1 MGWDEQ
7 QGRVSRAFNDWHLI
21 DQDQRTFLQIGLQFA
36 REKYDEVWEQ
46 ASHESGDP
54 DGPELVDVF
63 DDRIGGLWPHD
74 YEWMHL
80 AGVLRDSV
88 TNFEVYLEKASS
100 QVLSS
105 HGFAWGDSPRWG
117 DLKRFAKAL
126 GLVLESDGVRE
137 VRDLRHFL
145 THQRGELRTED
156 QRRKFAQASTDIIPP
171 IVVEL
176 DEESV
181 LTAMDKLA
189 RSVRSI
195 DPAIWAHTFGGRRL
209 TNLERALTG

>member
-21 DQDQRTFLQIGLQFA
+21 DQDQRTFLRIGLQFV
-36 REKYDEVWEQ
+36 RDKYDEVWEQ
-46 ASHESGDP
+46 ASHEPRDP

-88 TNFEVYLEKASS
+88 TNFEVYLEKARS
-100 QVLSS
+100 QVLRS
-105 HGFAWGDSPRWG
+105 HGFRWGDSPRWG
-117 DLKRFAKAL
+117 ELKRFAKAL
-126 GLVLESDGVRE
+126 GLALESDDVRE

-145 THQRGELRTED
+145 THQRGELRTGD
-156 QRRKFAQASTDIIPP
+156 QRRKFAQSPADIIPP
-171 IVVEL
+171 VVVEL
-176 DEESV
+176 SEESV
-181 LTAMDKLA
+181 ITAMDKLA

-209 TNLERALTG
+209 TNLERALT

>member
-7 QGRVSRAFNDWHLI
+7 QGRVSTAFNDWYLV
-21 DQDQRTFLQIGLQFA
+21 DQDQRTFLRIGLQLA

-46 ASHESGDP
+46 ASHEPGDP

-100 QVLSS
+100 EVLGS
-105 HGFAWGDSPRWG
+105 HGLKWDGSPRWG
-117 DLKRFAKAL
+117 ELKRLARAL
-126 GLVLESDGVRE
+126 GITLESDDVRE

-156 QRRKFAQASTDIIPP
+156 QRRKFAQDSTDVIPP

-176 DEESV
+176 GEESV
-181 LTAMDKLA
+181 LTAMDRLA
-189 RSVRSI
+189 RAVRSI
-195 DPAIWAHTFGGRRL
+195 DPAIWEHTFGGQRL
-209 TNLERALTG
+209 TNLERALAG